1 MATQIRGSA
10 NEPARGQAPGRFAGF
25 PDEALLFYEGLEA
38 DNSKA
43 YWTAHKDLYEKA
55 VQAPMLALLAAL
67 EPEFGPAK
75 MFRPYRDVRFSADK
89 SPYKTHAGAVTGRG
103 HGLYVQISAEG
114 LMVAGG
120 YYQMARDQL
129 ARYRAAVEDDRRGTA
144 LAGITAALS
153 GDSLTLAGEQLKR
166 APRGVDPDHPRLD
179 LLRHK
184 GLYAYR
190 RFAPARWLDT
200 AKSLQRVSGSWRQ
213 MGPLIEWLDRE
224 VGPTE
229 EAHEA
234 R

>member
-1 MATQIRGSA
+1 MATQIRGQ
-10 NEPARGQAPGRFAGF
+10 PRGQMPGRFAGF

-43 YWTAHKDLYEKA
+43 YWTAHKEMYEKA
-55 VQAPMLALLAAL
+55 VQGPMLALLAAL

-89 SPYKTHAGAVTGRG
+89 SPYKTHAGAVTGHR
-103 HGLYVQISAEG
+103 HGLYLQISAEG

-144 LAGITAALS
+144 LAGITAGLVTD
-153 GDSLTLAGEQLKR
+153 GLTVSGEQLKR
-166 APRGVDPDHPRLD
+166 APRGVDADHPRLD

-190 RFAPARWLDT
+190 QFAPARWLDS
-200 AKSLQRVSGSWRQ
+200 AKSLDRVSGSWRQ

-224 VGPTE
+224 VGPPE
-229 EAHEA
+229 PEADGS